1 MHVSDIKFFL
11 DQGLVYSYGDA
22 SDGCLGIEYDEKER
36 NIYQPRLIEKLA
48 DKRITIIA
56 AGPRH
61 AACISDTQ
69 ELYCW
74 GFNYYDQLEVGE
86 IEKNYHM

>member
-1 MHVSDIKFFL
+1 MTLL
-11 DQGLVYSYGDA
+11 DKGQVYSFGDS
-22 SDGCLGIEYDEKER
+22 SDGCLGIQSDEKER
-36 NIYQPRLIEKLA
+36 NMSQPRLIERLA
-48 DKRITIIA
+48 DKKIKILS

-61 AACISDTQ
+61 AACISEDG

-86 IEKNYHM
+86 IEKNYHT

>member
-1 MHVSDIKFFL
+1 M
-11 DQGLVYSYGDA
+11 YSFGDS
-22 SDGCLGIEYDEKER
+22 SDGCLGYDEKDRDVFEPRVIER
-36 NIYQPRLIEKLA
+36 LA
-48 DKRITIIA
+48 DKNVKFIT

-61 AACISDTQ
+61 AACLTENGD
-69 ELYCW
+69 LYCW